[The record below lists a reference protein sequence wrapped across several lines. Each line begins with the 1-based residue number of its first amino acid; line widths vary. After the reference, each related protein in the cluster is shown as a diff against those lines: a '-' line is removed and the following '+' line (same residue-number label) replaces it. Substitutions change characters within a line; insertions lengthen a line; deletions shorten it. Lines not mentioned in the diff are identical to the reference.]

1 MDILPITVY
10 GDKILREKAKKIK
23 AVDDDI
29 IELISDMFTT
39 MREANGVGLAANQV
53 GSDKALFVIDI
64 SPVDGYEKN
73 EPIVMINPEILV
85 FSDSF
90 TDYEEGCLSLPGIHA
105 SVTRPGEIKIK
116 YLDANEQE
124 NIIDADRFFAR
135 VIQHEYDHLLGKMIP
150 DRVTP
155 ADKKKMRD
163 DLMRIMKRDI
173 DPDYLITERGT
184 SF

>member
-73 EPIVMINPEILV
+73 E
-85 FSDSF
+85 
-90 TDYEEGCLSLPGIHA
+90 
-105 SVTRPGEIKIK
+105 
-116 YLDANEQE
+116 Q
-124 NIIDADRFFAR
+124 
-135 VIQHEYDHLLGKMIP
+135 
-150 DRVTP
+150 
-155 ADKKKMRD
+155 
-163 DLMRIMKRDI
+163 
-173 DPDYLITERGT
+173 
-184 SF
+184 